1 MKFIFMPRGPGPIL
15 LSARVLEATY
25 VYVSNKSDFIILPYS
40 SCSVYHIIILCPLF
54 SLPSSNYCRKLP
66 ICPLFQLRIRHK
78 IYPLYYYH
86 TSKANMRFPILSVAA
101 VLVLHSQMR
110 QGLGSVQTA
119 VINIPRH
126 L

>member
-1 MKFIFMPRGPGPIL
+1 M
-15 LSARVLEATY
+15 
-25 VYVSNKSDFIILPYS
+25 
-40 SCSVYHIIILCPLF
+40 
-54 SLPSSNYCRKLP
+54 P

-86 TSKANMRFPILSVAA
+86 TSKANMHFPILSVVA

-119 VINIPRH
+119 VINISGKY
-126 L
+126 LGTYSIKLCLEI